1 VRGLNINNVTSTFVG
16 AVIQLLGK
24 GFRSW
29 GGGIIHLRLIET

>member
-1 VRGLNINNVTSTFVG
+1 VTSTFVG

-29 GGGIIHLRLIET
+29 GGIHLRLIET